1 MVSSKM
7 YIRGFS
13 PFQYRLAWAPWWHPR
28 LTKGYIN
35 QLKDPHGFL
44 FFFRRVECRVLPACF
59 IWTLFFQIKD
69 FVHGFNMLCLR
80 STRLR
85 PSYEVIDPLLSDYCG
100 LRKISLPFAIYSC
113 LILSQKRFPL
123 FVMTDKTLR
132 LSRRV
137 SASLFA
143 KYLRIWLSC
152 LSKFINYEPWSEI
165 CFYPANVRFNKL
177 GAPSLEYIINLM
189 L

>member
-1 MVSSKM
+1 MSSPPSSLHLDIILSNK
-7 YIRGFS
+7 RFRSWFS
-13 PFQYRLAWAPWWHPR
+13 HAL
-28 LTKGYIN
+28 
-35 QLKDPHGFL
+35 
-44 FFFRRVECRVLPACF
+44 
-59 IWTLFFQIKD
+59 
-69 FVHGFNMLCLR
+69 LR

-100 LRKISLPFAIYSC
+100 LRKISLSFAIYSC

-123 FVMTDKTLR
+123 FVTIDKTLR

-177 GAPSLEYIINLM
+177 GAPSLEDIIS
-189 L
+189 